1 MNDLHQRLKSEE
13 LWFWGKII
21 GSDFDYFIAL
31 GLNYKNN
38 YEFPEKIFYFASSND
53 YIFNPLPETL
63 AQHIPDMKK
72 HSNTLLKGDPKMI
85 IENYEEAVDPE
96 AAEAEKQKELEA
108 AAEKKDDELA
118 LLDESV
124 DQEVK
129 QVEKRLNF
137 TELCKLSFIVKAID
151 YSTNIFPKGG
161 FKILPIHEIRK
172 NETFKGLKSEELLD
186 IKNYHYFRPISSE
199 ERKKIIESD
208 EAIFREDFL
217 DCVEEDP
224 VKGSWTMQLDS
235 TKQIVNIRNLTWP
248 GYFAIHKSNTNM
260 FFGIYI
266 GNGLKNT
273 DLSFMI

>member
-1 MNDLHQRLKSEE
+1 MNELHNRLKTEE

-31 GLNYKNN
+31 GINYKNN
-38 YEFPEKIFYFASSND
+38 YEFPEKIFYFGTSND

-63 AQHIPDMKK
+63 AQHLPDMKK
-72 HSNTLLKGDPKMI
+72 HSNTLLKGDPKLI
-85 IENYEEAVDPE
+85 IENYEEGVDPE
-96 AAEAEKQKELEA
+96 AAEREREREAELSKEKQN
-108 AAEKKDDELA
+108 DEMA

-129 QVEKRLNF
+129 QVERRLNF
-137 TELCKLSFIVKAID
+137 TELCKLSFIVKAIH

-161 FKILPIHEIRK
+161 FRILPIHEIRR
-172 NETFKGLKSEELLD
+172 NETFKGLKPEELLD

-217 DCVEEDP
+217 DCVDEDP
-224 VKGSWTMQLDS
+224 VKGCWTLQLDS
-235 TKQIVNIRNLTWP
+235 TKQIVKKFNIIFTI
-248 GYFAIHKSNTNM
+248 FIV
-260 FFGIYI
+260 
-266 GNGLKNT
+266 
-273 DLSFMI
+273 